1 MGDRFNAKLG
11 ASSSGNFKV
20 KFSAPTQD
28 LTLKNQSTQG
38 SRLDTLGDVD
48 TSVSQANGSILVYDA
63 STDTYVQ
70 RDILTYDPVTGA
82 FNLDGGQ
89 DGF

>member
-1 MGDRFNAKLG
+1 MTT
-11 ASSSGNFKV
+11 V
-20 KFSAPTQD
+20 KFSPAQNSFKVSFQGASQEV
-28 LTLKNQSTQG
+28 TLKNQVGSG
-38 SRLDTLGDVD
+38 SRLDSLSDVN

-63 STDTYVQ
+63 DTDTYVQ
-70 RDILTYDPVTGA
+70 RAILSFDPESGA

>member
-1 MGDRFNAKLG
+1 MSFNAKLG
-11 ASSSGNFKV
+11 ASSTGNFKV

-28 LTLKNQSTQG
+28 ITLKNQVVSGT
-38 SRLDTLGDVD
+38 RLDSLQDVNA
-48 TSVSQANGSILVYDA
+48 SNSSANGSILVYDS

-70 RDILTYDPVTGA
+70 RDILTFDVDSGA
-82 FNLDGGQ
+82 FKLDAGD